1 MKITKVQC
9 QMVTI
14 PYRNP
19 YRMAPGETRHKKQIV
34 VLVETDE
41 GITGIGETG
50 VTLIERGGETQEAI
64 YFSIQKYMGPL
75 IIGMDPFDIGLVIDK
90 LEGFNQGRTGFL
102 CAKAGI
108 DCALY
113 DIMGKA
119 VQRPA
124 AKLLGGIHRTNFK
137 VSRSLGVKTPAEMA
151 QDALRLKGMGYAMLT
166 IKVGFD
172 VKEDVER
179 VAAVRDAVG
188 SDYPLEIDVN
198 GAYNVEVAIPTLRKM
213 ERYGIEAIEQP
224 VAWWDLQGMK
234 EVRTALDT
242 PITADESAWTPQDV
256 VNIARAGAAD
266 TICLKPVKNGGLFL
280 SRRMAEIAEAAGM
293 GVLMGSKHP
302 LSPGTSAIIQFA
314 AAVPCVHGVLGYG
327 SPLERLTDDICDPPI
342 QMNKDGT
349 VTLPSGAGLGVT
361 LSAEKMRKYTDN
373 TLSLAPAGVEGRDSG
388 GRE

>member
-1 MKITKVQC
+1 MKITNVQC
-9 QMVTI
+9 HMVTI

-19 YRMAPGETRHKKQIV
+19 YRMAPGETRHKKQIII
-34 VLVETDE
+34 LMETDE
-41 GITGIGETG
+41 GITGVGETG

-64 YFSIQKYMGPL
+64 YITIKKYFAPML
-75 IIGMDPFDIGLVIDK
+75 VGMDPFDIGVVIDR

-108 DCALY
+108 DTALY

-119 VQRPA
+119 VNLPV

-137 VSRSLGVKTPAEMA
+137 VSRSLGVKTPKEMA
-151 QDALRLKGMGYAMLT
+151 EDAIRLKSMGYAMLT

-172 VKEDVER
+172 LKEDIER

-188 SDYPLEIDVN
+188 SDYPLEVDVN

-224 VAWWDLQGMK
+224 VPWWDIQGLK
-234 EVRTALDT
+234 EVRIALDT
-242 PITADESAWTPQDV
+242 PITADESAWTPHDV
-256 VNIARAGAAD
+256 VAIARAGAAD

-314 AAVPCVHGVLGYG
+314 AAIPCVHGVLGYG
-327 SPLERLTDDICDPPI
+327 SPLERLADDVCDPPLK
-342 QMNKDGT
+342 MNQDGT
-349 VTLPSGAGLGVT
+349 VTLPSGPGLGVN
-361 LSAEKMRKYTDN
+361 LSEEKLRKY
-373 TLSLAPAGVEGRDSG
+373 SG
-388 GRE
+388 SEALI

>member
-1 MKITKVQC
+1 MKITNVEC
-9 QMVTI
+9 HRVTI

-19 YRMAPGETRHKKQIV
+19 YRMAPGETLHKKQII

-64 YFSIQKYMGPL
+64 YITIKKYFAPL
-75 IIGMDPFDIGLVIDK
+75 LTGMDPFDIGLVIDR

-102 CAKAGI
+102 CAKAAV
-108 DCALY
+108 DTALY

-119 VQRPA
+119 VGRPV

-137 VSRSLGVKTPAEMA
+137 VSRSLGVKTPREMA
-151 QDALRLKGMGYAMLT
+151 EDAVRLKAMGYAMLT
-166 IKVGFD
+166 IKVGFE
-172 VKEDVER
+172 VKEDLDR

-188 SDYPLEIDVN
+188 SGYPLEIDVN

-224 VAWWDLQGMK
+224 VPWWDLQGMK
-234 EVRTALDT
+234 EVRIALDT
-242 PITADESAWTPQDV
+242 PITADESAWTPHDV
-256 VNIARAGAAD
+256 ANIARAGAAD

-280 SRRMAEIAEAAGM
+280 SRRMAEMAEAAGM

-314 AAVPCVHGVLGYG
+314 AALPCVHGVLGYG
-327 SPLERLTDDICDPPI
+327 SPLERLVDDICDPPLE
-342 QMNKDGT
+342 MNKDGT
-349 VTLPSGAGLGVT
+349 VSLPPGPGMGVA
-361 LSAEKMRKYTDN
+361 LSMEKLRKYTD
-373 TLSLAPAGVEGRDSG
+373 TEPLA
-388 GRE
+388 